1 MRKALVVGIN
11 DYPRNEL
18 YGCISD
24 ANEVERLLKKNG
36 DGSPNFDVKK
46 LTKYLRKGELK
57 QSIIDLFNGNNEIA
71 LLYFSGHGHVDA
83 NGHSYIVTSDYA
95 QNDYGVSLS
104 EILDIANQSKTK
116 NKIIILDSCYS
127 GAMGSLESF
136 GIEGSLLGR
145 GLTILTSSLHSE
157 PSAEV
162 KGHGLFTSLLIEA
175 LEGGAAD
182 VIGQISPGSIYAYI
196 EKALGSWEQRPVF
209 KTNVSSFVPLRKVK
223 PLIPMDCLR
232 KITEYFSNPNEE
244 MKLDPSFEYTNTLDN
259 NIIPVEPYA
268 NQENVKILKDLQKM
282 VSVGLVK
289 PVDED
294 HMYFAAMNSK
304 NCKLTAAG
312 KHFWDLVV
320 KNKI

>member
-11 DYPRNEL
+11 DYPGNEL
-18 YGCISD
+18 YACISD
-24 ANEVERLLKKNG
+24 ANEVERLLNNNG

-46 LTKYLRKGELK
+46 LTKYLKKGELK
-57 QSIIDLFNGNNEIA
+57 QSIIDLFKGNNEIA

-83 NGHSYIVTSDYA
+83 NGRSYIVTSDYA
-95 QNDYGVSLS
+95 QNDVGVSLS
-104 EILDIANQSKTK
+104 EILDIANKSKTK

-136 GIEGSLLGR
+136 GIEGSLLGS

-182 VIGQISPGSIYAYI
+182 ITGQISPGSVYAYI
-196 EKALGSWEQRPVF
+196 EKALGPWKQRPVF
-209 KTNVSSFVPLRKVK
+209 KTNVSSFVPLRKVN
-223 PLIPMDCLR
+223 PLIPLECVR
-232 KITEYFSNPNEE
+232 KITKYFSIPDEE
-244 MKLDPSFEYTNTLDN
+244 MKLDPSFEYTNTPEI
-259 NIIPVEPYA
+259 NINAIQPYA

-289 PVDED
+289 PVDEE

-304 NCKLTAAG
+304 SCKLTAAG
-312 KHFWDLVV
+312 KHFWDLVK

>member
-11 DYPRNEL
+11 DYPGSPL

-24 ANEVERLLKKNG
+24 ANEVERLLKKNE

-46 LTKYLRKGELK
+46 LTKWLKKSELK

-71 LLYFSGHGHVDA
+71 LLYFSGHGYVDA
-83 NGHSYIVTSDYA
+83 NRHSYIVTSDYES
-95 QNDYGVSLS
+95 NDYGVSLS
-104 EILDIANQSKTK
+104 EILDIANQSETQ
-116 NKIIILDSCYS
+116 NKVIILDSCYS
-127 GAMGSLESF
+127 GAMGSLEHF
-136 GIEGSLLGR
+136 GIEGSLLGS

-182 VIGQISPGSIYAYI
+182 ITGQISPGSIYAYI

-209 KTNVSSFVPLRKVK
+209 KTNVSYFVSLRKVK
-223 PLIPMDCLR
+223 PLIPLECVR
-232 KITEYFSNPNEE
+232 KITDYFSDPNEE
-244 MKLDPSFEYTNTLDN
+244 KKLDPSFEYTNTPKNDN
-259 NIIPVEPYA
+259 SAIMPYA
-268 NQENVKILKDLQKM
+268 DEENVKIFKDLQKM

-289 PVDED
+289 PVDEE

-312 KHFWDLVV
+312 KHFWNLVD